1 MTTIEERKGRSL
13 VRVVTAWLGTPDF
26 ARLWFGGTVSYFGTA
41 VTAVA
46 LPLVALLTLHATTF
60 EVGILSASGYISWL
74 LFGLHVGVWV
84 ERHVRRPLLV
94 ACDLTRAAALV
105 SVPVLAAFRMLTL
118 VQLIVVALVVGI
130 GTVFFDIASQTYL
143 PSIVERDVLLSG
155 NSKLQASVAAAQTT
169 GPAVGG
175 GIVQLVGAPAA
186 LLVNVASYL
195 VSARCLLAITH
206 REAPPAQAGPRPVL
220 RQIWDGLAFT
230 VRDPVMRALLVVAA
244 SVNLLSAAFDTTL
257 VIPFLVRTLHVPPGL
272 VGVLLAVGGVGGV
285 LGAGLG
291 ARFATKLGFGRALLV
306 AAVAGPI
313 FSPLVP
319 AGLPGAG
326 LVLVAAGL
334 FAREASVATLSLLIR
349 TYRQISAPSELLARV
364 TATYRFLAWGVLPIG
379 AFGGGLLGQWL
390 GNRAALWTVCG
401 ALVATPLPIVV
412 AWRRH
417 GASGFEPLKQQMQRT

>member
-1 MTTIEERKGRSL
+1 MTTIEERGGKSL
-13 VRVVTAWLGTPDF
+13 VRVVAAWLGTPDF
-26 ARLWFGGTVSYFGTA
+26 ARLWLGGTVSYFGTA

-74 LFGLHVGVWV
+74 LFGLHAGVWV

-155 NSKLQASVAAAQTT
+155 NSKLQASVAVAQTA
-169 GPAVGG
+169 GPAMGG

-206 REAPPAQAGPRPVL
+206 RETPPAQAESRPVL

-257 VIPFLVRTLHVPPGL
+257 LIPFLVRTLHVPPGL

-285 LGAGLG
+285 LGAAAG
-291 ARFATKLGFGRALLV
+291 ARFAAKLGFARALL
-306 AAVAGPI
+306 AAALAVPI

-319 AGLPGAG
+319 AAVPGAG
-326 LVLVAAGL
+326 LLLAAVGL
-334 FAREASVATLSLLIR
+334 LARDASVATLSLLIR
-349 TYRQISAPSELLARV
+349 TYRQVSAPPELLARV

-379 AFGGGLLGQWL
+379 AFAGGLLGQGL
-390 GNRAALWTVCG
+390 GNRAALWTICG
-401 ALVATPLPIVV
+401 ALVAAPLPIVF
-412 AWRRH
+412 AWQRH
-417 GASGFEPLKQQMQRT
+417 GASGFEPLKQTQRT